1 MDKSSKEKKSYKKKT
16 TDKPNIHFG
25 HRQRMKEKFLRSGI
39 NAFEDHEKLEML
51 LYYTNKIKDTN
62 QMAHALIKEFGSLS
76 NVLKADIE
84 YLERVEGI
92 GRETA
97 ILIKY
102 IFQFSTYLNEG
113 VFNISKGPLVLKEM
127 DDIGKYCCRYFAN
140 KPKESLIA
148 ILVNAQSELI
158 KTCVISHGTVDT
170 TAMFNREIVECALK
184 HKANGVILAH
194 NHPGNNPH
202 PSKED
207 VAATMKIDRVLSD
220 MDIVF
225 IDHFVCAGDVYN
237 SMRYRNLF

>member
-1 MDKSSKEKKSYKKKT
+1 MSNNSKDKIYDKNNTEYKT
-16 TDKPNIHFG
+16 NIHLG
-25 HRQRMKEKFLRSGI
+25 HRHRMKEKFVRSGI

-51 LYYTNKIKDTN
+51 LYYTNKVKDTN
-62 QMAHALIKEFGSLS
+62 KIAHALIKEFGSLS

-84 YLERVEGI
+84 YLERIDGV

-102 IFQFSTYLNEG
+102 IHQFSTYLNEE
-113 VFNISKGPLVLKEM
+113 VFKCGHVPVVLKEI
-127 DDIGKYCCRYFAN
+127 DDIGRYCCRYFAN
-140 KPKESLIA
+140 KPRESLIA

-158 KTCVISHGTVDT
+158 KTCVISYGTVDT

-202 PSKED
+202 PSEED
-207 VAATMKIDRVLSD
+207 VTATMKIDRVLSD
-220 MDIVF
+220 MDIIL
-225 IDHFVCAGDVYN
+225 IDHFICAGDVYN